1 VLLCVDIGNTN
12 ISLGLY
18 RGDELVHDWRM
29 RTDTRMTAD
38 ELALGMRGML
48 GALADQVTGVS
59 ALSTVP
65 AVLRELRVML
75 GRYYA
80 AVPRIVVQPG
90 VRTGVPLLVDN
101 PKEVG
106 GDRLVNTMAAHHL
119 YGTACVVADFGTVT
133 NIDVSTA
140 KGEFLGGAF
149 LAGVEIS
156 AEALAVSG
164 AQLRKV
170 EVARPR
176 SVIGRT
182 TVECLQSGLLYGYAG
197 QVDGLVRRMTR
208 ELAAAGAGPV
218 NVIATGG
225 LAPVVMPETE
235 TLQHH
240 VPELTLLGLRLVYE
254 RNAT

>member
-48 GALADQVTGVS
+48 GPLADQVTGVS

-75 GRYYA
+75 GRYYGD
-80 AVPRIVVQPG
+80 VPRIVVQPG

-197 QVDGLVRRMTR
+197 SVDGLVRRMIR
-208 ELAAAGAGPV
+208 ELEAAGAGPV
-218 NVIATGG
+218 NVIGTGG
-225 LAPVVMPETE
+225 LAPVIVSETE
-235 TLQHH
+235 TIQHH

>member
-18 RGDELVHDWRM
+18 RGEELVHDWRM
-29 RTDTRMTAD
+29 RTDARMTAD

-48 GALADQVTGVS
+48 GPLADQVTGVS

-75 GRYYA
+75 GRYYGD
-80 AVPRIVVQPG
+80 VPRIVVQQG

-101 PKEVG
+101 PREVG

-119 YGTACVVADFGTVT
+119 FGTACVVVDFGTST

-140 KGEFLGGAF
+140 KGEFIGGAF
-149 LAGVEIS
+149 APGIEIS
-156 AEALAVSG
+156 VDALAARA

-170 EVARPR
+170 ELVRPR
-176 SVIGRT
+176 SVIGKN
-182 TVECLQSGLLYGYAG
+182 TVECLQSGILYGFTG
-197 QVDGLVRRMTR
+197 QVDGLVRRITA
-208 ELAAAGAGPV
+208 ELEASGAGPV
-218 NVIATGG
+218 TVIGTGG
-225 LAPVVMPETE
+225 LAPLVVGESETIE
-235 TLQHH
+235 HH

-254 RNAT
+254 RNVS